1 MYFWRSWWHFFNIK
15 IIFQDPVWTFN
26 DLGALFNNW
35 GDFQRSR
42 SHFFRSLFKIDLRV
56 FFRLRFFIFT
66 HALFRISPLFFINIR
81 VFVDPLYLFFHA
93 LFSYF
98 ELTFKISRQNLHR
111 STTLSSPKSRS
122 RKALGNKKI
131 KIIGTTLSKNQE
143 KLPQPLLNKISNKI
157 FLR

>member
-1 MYFWRSWWHFFNIK
+1 MSVLLKISMALFKIK
-15 IIFQDPVWTFN
+15 IFFKTLCELFN
-26 DLGALFNNW
+26 DLGALLNNW
-35 GDFQRSR
+35 GDFKRSR

-81 VFVDPLYLFFHA
+81 VLVDPLYLFFHA

-111 STTLSSPKSRS
+111 STTLSSPKSIL
-122 RKALGNKKI
+122 RKARGNKKI
-131 KIIGTTLSKNQE
+131 KIIGTTLSKNQ
-143 KLPQPLLNKISNKI
+143 
-157 FLR
+157 

>member
-1 MYFWRSWWHFFNIK
+1 MALFKIK
-15 IIFQDPVWTFN
+15 IFFKTLCELFN
-26 DLGALFNNW
+26 DLGALFNNL
-35 GDFQRSR
+35 GDFWRSR
-42 SHFFRSLFKIDLRV
+42 RHFFRSLFKIDLRV

-66 HALFRISPLFFINIR
+66 HTLFRISLLFFINIR

-157 FLR
+157 FLK